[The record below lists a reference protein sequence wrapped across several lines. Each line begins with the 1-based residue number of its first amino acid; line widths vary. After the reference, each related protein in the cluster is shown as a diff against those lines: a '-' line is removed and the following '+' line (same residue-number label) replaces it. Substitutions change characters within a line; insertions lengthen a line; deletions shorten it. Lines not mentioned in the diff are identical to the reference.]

1 MSKCKL
7 NTTTIVII
15 GVAVAV
21 AVGAAVAVVATRNRK
36 YVCESI
42 VKGGETGKSCPN
54 YRDKAMCQ
62 QSNACQWVVEKSSG

>member
-36 YVCESI
+36 YVCESK
-42 VKGGETGKSCPN
+42 VKGGVMGKSCPD
-54 YRDKAMCQ
+54 YRDKDTCQ
-62 QSNACQWVVEKSSG
+62 KSSACQWVEKSSG